1 MNIPNSYDELKAN
14 QFPLFITV
22 KRLVYMMDACLSF
35 SFFSRDHNNN
45 IIGLDSNL
53 GWHNE
58 SKGVM
63 MINHYFK
70 ESIDYDEQLA
80 KFGKELMEIEKDVD
94 IVGDAIPDE
103 DDDLGLNFKIIK
115 EENQQDT
122 ASKKTYSSYNNRVSG
137 TTKFLIEKQ

>member
-1 MNIPNSYDELKAN
+1 MNEEKNLADDLQIENDMNLPNSFEELKPY

-45 IIGLDSNL
+45 IIGLESNL

-70 ESIDYDEQLA
+70 ENIDYD
-80 KFGKELMEIEKDVD
+80 
-94 IVGDAIPDE
+94 
-103 DDDLGLNFKIIK
+103 N
-115 EENQQDT
+115 
-122 ASKKTYSSYNNRVSG
+122 
-137 TTKFLIEKQ
+137 